1 MKAFKKVLSLL
12 LALAM
17 MLALAA
23 CGGGSESSGAEGG
36 NSEGGSAEVLEVKI
50 WDNTQLAGLQEIADL
65 WTEQSGI
72 KVNIQVVTWDDYWT
86 LLEAGAS
93 GGEMP
98 DVFWM
103 HSNNAQMYM
112 ENNKLLDLTPY
123 IEQSQSIDL
132 ANYYEGI
139 TTLFSLDGKQ
149 YAIPKDHDT
158 IALIYNKAIFDQCGV
173 AYPDETW
180 TWDDY
185 YEAGKTITDA
195 GNGEFYGAAMNTT
208 NDQDGWFNII
218 YDYGGYVISEDKKTS
233 GWDNENTKK
242 AMEFVGKLC
251 SDVFAPQTLV
261 AENGT
266 DGLFNN
272 GIAAMITQGS
282 WMINS
287 FYTNDNAENYAWS
300 VLPYYDA
307 NGNGQAD
314 EGERCS
320 IYNGLGWAASA
331 DTKYP
336 DDCWSL
342 IEWFGSKEMQ
352 LKQAEL
358 GVTMAGYKGASDAFA
373 NAFPGMDI
381 DAFLKMES
389 EGTLIFRPYSK
400 YTSRWSDQ
408 YQKEL
413 VQAWLDPS
421 CMNDVLDSL
430 AAKMNELLAQ
440 E

>member
-1 MKAFKKVLSLL
+1 
-12 LALAM
+12 
-17 MLALAA
+17 
-23 CGGGSESSGAEGG
+23 
-36 NSEGGSAEVLEVKI
+36 
-50 WDNTQLAGLQEIADL
+50 
-65 WTEQSGI
+65 
-72 KVNIQVVTWDDYWT
+72 
-86 LLEAGAS
+86 
-93 GGEMP
+93 
-98 DVFWM
+98 
-103 HSNNAQMYM
+103 
-112 ENNKLLDLTPY
+112 
-123 IEQSQSIDL
+123 
-132 ANYYEGI
+132 
-139 TTLFSLDGKQ
+139 
-149 YAIPKDHDT
+149 
-158 IALIYNKAIFDQCGV
+158 
-173 AYPDETW
+173 
-180 TWDDY
+180 
-185 YEAGKTITDA
+185 
-195 GNGEFYGAAMNTT
+195 MNTT